1 MAAFRVLSTPHRVL
15 MIFVPFS
22 TNVPH
27 SAERTMMGDHAT
39 LTIAAPCIFDGNSM
53 RGAGLVHI
61 RNGRIAGITLGELEK
76 IASGKSAAPAT
87 IRLPADV
94 ILAPGFIDV
103 QVNGGGGV
111 LLNDEPTEAGVRR
124 IVEAHRAFGTTGCLP
139 TLMTDRTEVIE
150 QLAMVAQASLNIP
163 GVLGFHLEGPALN
176 TARKGIHPASEIRV
190 PNDRDLA
197 AIKSFG
203 GRGRSLVTLAP
214 ECVPAAMIDDL
225 ISSGLRIAAGHSDAT
240 STEAAQAADRGVTG
254 VTHLFNA
261 MSQLG
266 AREPGLVGATLDDG
280 RLFAGIIC
288 DGVHV
293 DASSLRIALR
303 CKGRDRL
310 MLVTDAMPLV
320 GTSETQF
327 ALLGKQIKLRE
338 HRLSD
343 PDGTLA
349 GAHLTMI
356 EAVRNAVAMLH
367 VPLADTLIM
376 ASRTPAAFLGL
387 ESELG
392 QIAFGYRADLVA
404 FNQDFEV
411 VGTWVAGIGAVRE
424 TSEVL
429 P

>member
-1 MAAFRVLSTPHRVL
+1 
-15 MIFVPFS
+15 
-22 TNVPH
+22 
-27 SAERTMMGDHAT
+27 
-39 LTIAAPCIFDGNSM
+39 
-53 RGAGLVHI
+53 
-61 RNGRIAGITLGELEK
+61 
-76 IASGKSAAPAT
+76 
-87 IRLPADV
+87 
-94 ILAPGFIDV
+94 
-103 QVNGGGGV
+103 
-111 LLNDEPTEAGVRR
+111 
-124 IVEAHRAFGTTGCLP
+124 
-139 TLMTDRTEVIE
+139 
-150 QLAMVAQASLNIP
+150 
-163 GVLGFHLEGPALN
+163 
-176 TARKGIHPASEIRV
+176 
-190 PNDRDLA
+190 
-197 AIKSFG
+197 
-203 GRGRSLVTLAP
+203 
-214 ECVPAAMIDDL
+214 
-225 ISSGLRIAAGHSDAT
+225 
-240 STEAAQAADRGVTG
+240 
-254 VTHLFNA
+254 